1 MSFTVVWTDS
11 REVCQISLMHKS
23 SNSEPISNKIGL
35 IPKVYGFMAEHLQD
49 KEHTPGQKEIKH
61 FVQNTSRRRDC
72 LTTFKFYK
80 MKEFLDQL
88 NDCPL
93 FKEGSVQRS

>member
-1 MSFTVVWTDS
+1 MSVIVVQNDS
-11 REVCQISLMHKS
+11 REVCQISLIHKS
-23 SNSEPISNKIGL
+23 SNSELISNKIGL
-35 IPKVYGFMAEHLQD
+35 IPKVYRFMAEHLQD

-61 FVQNTSRRRDC
+61 FVQNISRGRDR

-88 NDCPL
+88 NDRPL
-93 FKEGSVQRS
+93 FKEGSV